1 MINIILLL
9 FALIPCFAQ
18 ENVPEEKDRRGIFEI
33 AEREK
38 KDLFEKV
45 RQNPSNRDGPND
57 LSSVVTYRL
66 YYGQTY
72 SRQDLENSDQ
82 SYESFTNK
90 KSRTFAI
97 DMSYFL
103 SSWFNFSAQIDYID
117 LQKIRYD
124 GFSVPQSEKR
134 KMSYSFGSLVS
145 FYNIFISVE
154 YFISKRFLPVQNSV
168 NQLNTVDERT
178 FWSTIGTR
186 IYLKKPLALDL
197 FFSYGKPSLKYESLI
212 FDDESL
218 YRVGARL
225 YWAGDLHFGLEVYE
239 ETFSTNVN
247 SLKVEEQVFG
257 LLPYWRF

>member
-9 FALIPCFAQ
+9 FSFIPSFAQ

-57 LSSVVTYRL
+57 LTSVVTYRL

-90 KSRTFAI
+90 KSRTFAL
-97 DMSYFL
+97 DMNYFL
-103 SSWFNFSAQIDYID
+103 SSWFNFFAKIDYID

-124 GFSVPQSEKR
+124 GFSVPEDK
-134 KMSYSFGSLVS
+134 KKKVSYSFGSLVS
-145 FYNIFISVE
+145 FYNIFFSIE
-154 YFISKRFLPVQNSV
+154 YLISKRFLPVQNSV
-168 NQLNTVDERT
+168 NQLDRVDERT

-197 FFSYGKPSLKYESLI
+197 FFSYGKPSLKFENLS
-212 FDDESL
+212 FDDEAL

-225 YWAGDLHFGLEVYE
+225 YWASDLHFGIEVYE
-239 ETFSTNVN
+239 ESFSTNVN
-247 SLKVEEQVFG
+247 TLKVEEQVFG